1 MSEAEPL
8 RSPSH
13 CVTHCDETSLV
24 HIAYRTTHRA
34 NLFTG
39 MGADLLNMCG
49 AVPVAEGARKL
60 EKGRRLSVPV
70 PGRDRFSED
79 LDVAVL
85 YHSDRDTVELGVIVS
100 LQLSPGYIVK
110 NGNGKYRSLGLRT
123 GS

>member
-1 MSEAEPL
+1 M
-8 RSPSH
+8 R
-13 CVTHCDETSLV
+13 CT
-24 HIAYRTTHRA
+24 
-34 NLFTG
+34 
-39 MGADLLNMCG
+39 G

-110 NGNGKYRSLGLRT
+110 NCNGKYRSLGLRT